1 MEANDDPD
9 LVDLNF
15 CDFHIYI
22 HGLLLRKITKDC
34 ASHIGN
40 KLGKVKDVELDS
52 NGEVWRS
59 SVCIRVAIDITK
71 PLKRALKIRTVLGH
85 DHLITFTYERLPN
98 FYYFCGCLGHLSRQ
112 CELQLQESF
121 QDPGANPP
129 YGHWLR
135 AVAPQSYRG
144 CNGVSLSRDM
154 VHSLR
159 RLTFVLGSSL
169 QFQPQPPLPH
179 RASSIFDN
187 FGSSSI
193 DSVRPSTPS
202 AFNLHSVTPLPTSS
216 PSVPIFANDLN
227 LAPIPLID
235 PLCHILPDT
244 TQTSPPPILLNPP
257 PQSAATSKLKRRF
270 DLQGLGVP
278 SKVGEW
284 VRWVAIYWNIWGT
297 ETTKRTHTWQLLSQL
312 HGQSHRA
319 WLCVRDFNEILDQS
333 EKMGGSPRPTWQ
345 IQNFQQDHLRWWSR
359 TVLKVDKHRIQLLE
373 GKLRNLLRGQVTP
386 AVNEDTAKIRLEVEG
401 IAA

>member
-1 MEANDDPD
+1 MEANDDPN

-98 FYYFCGCLGHLSRQ
+98 FYYFCGCLGHLSCQ

-179 RASSIFDN
+179 RGSSIFDN

-202 AFNLHSVTPLPTSS
+202 AFNLHSVTPLPTCS
-216 PSVPIFANDLN
+216 PLVPIFANDLN

-257 PQSAATSKLKRRF
+257 PQSAATSKLENGSDGWRF
-270 DLQGLGVP
+270 TGIYGEPKQLRGLILGNFYPNYTVNLIGLALCPPFTWCNCHTSP
-278 SKVGEW
+278 STLHERLDRACANVGW
-284 VRWVAIYWNIWGT
+284 
-297 ETTKRTHTWQLLSQL
+297 SQL
-312 HGQSHRA
+312 FPITSVQHIPITCSDHVA
-319 WLCVRDFNEILDQS
+319 LLVRLVDIPKHDSRSTTVEI
-333 EKMGGSPRPTWQ
+333 
-345 IQNFQQDHLRWWSR
+345 
-359 TVLKVDKHRIQLLE
+359 
-373 GKLRNLLRGQVTP
+373 
-386 AVNEDTAKIRLEVEG
+386 
-401 IAA
+401 

>member
-1 MEANDDPD
+1 MNLLVLAPMEANDDPN

-98 FYYFCGCLGHLSRQ
+98 FYYFCGCLGHLSCQ

-159 RLTFVLGSSL
+159 RLTFVL
-169 QFQPQPPLPH
+169 
-179 RASSIFDN
+179 
-187 FGSSSI
+187 
-193 DSVRPSTPS
+193 
-202 AFNLHSVTPLPTSS
+202 
-216 PSVPIFANDLN
+216 
-227 LAPIPLID
+227 
-235 PLCHILPDT
+235 DT

-319 WLCVRDFNEILDQS
+319 WLYVRDFNEILDQS
-333 EKMGGSPRPTWQ
+333 EMMGGSPRPTWQ
-345 IQNFQQDHLRWWSR
+345 IQNFQQVLNRCALSDLGFSGPPFTWCNCHTSPSTLHERLDRACANVGWSQLFPITSVQHIPITCSDHVALLVRLVDIPKHDSR
-359 TVLKVDKHRIQLLE
+359 STPWRFEAAWLQWEECEKIVANSWAS
-373 GKLRNLLRGQVTP
+373 NLTFSK
-386 AVNEDTAKIRLEVEG
+386 E
-401 IAA
+401 